1 MSDAIAPPTETKRV
15 PGTTIGNQ
23 PSGTSARS
31 SRSRLRPGF
40 DGAAALLHVD
50 GEDPIHVGEAQHL
63 AARVLRGVAVAAP
76 ETAGE
81 HAARVRTGQ
90 PGHDIFDTARVR
102 YRGAARGGAA
112 PTREQLGRRAERF
125 VTH

>member
-1 MSDAIAPPTETKRV
+1 MSDAIAPPTETYRV

-31 SRSRLRPGF
+31 SMSRLVPASTVQRPF
-40 DGAAALLHVD
+40 CDVD

-76 ETAGE
+76 EPRASTPRAFG
-81 HAARVRTGQ
+81 RVE

-102 YRGAARGGAA
+102 YRGTARGGAA